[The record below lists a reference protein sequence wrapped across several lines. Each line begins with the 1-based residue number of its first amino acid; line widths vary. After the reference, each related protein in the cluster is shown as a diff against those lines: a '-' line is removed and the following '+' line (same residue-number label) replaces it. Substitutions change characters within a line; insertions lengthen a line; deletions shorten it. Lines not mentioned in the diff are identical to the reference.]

1 MLARRPLA
9 SAVTLYSLV
18 ALAAAIAAYFAI
30 FSQFGSGD
38 DEGTL
43 LVTLKAFAH
52 GQTLYRDVYSPY
64 GPFYYELFGGF
75 FSRSGLG
82 RAACTGYR
90 CSGSPAGCCS
100 GRRR

>member
-9 SAVTLYSLV
+9 TAVALYSLV

-30 FSQFGSGD
+30 FTQFSSGD

-43 LVTLKAFAH
+43 LVSLNAFSH
-52 GQTLYRDVYSPY
+52 GQTLYSDVYSPY

-75 FSRSGLG
+75 FSLTGL
-82 RAACTGYR
+82 AVT
-90 CSGSPAGCCS
+90 
-100 GRRR
+100 